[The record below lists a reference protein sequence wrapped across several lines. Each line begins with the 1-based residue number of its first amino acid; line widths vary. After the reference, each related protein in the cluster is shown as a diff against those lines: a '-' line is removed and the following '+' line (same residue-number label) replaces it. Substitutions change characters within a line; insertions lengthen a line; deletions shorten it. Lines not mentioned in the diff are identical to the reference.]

1 MDLRAGQHGSGRPC
15 QFFEELTDALISA
28 LGAWHAG
35 NNPFEELPAAAE
47 HVWLWFLELDA
58 ARSGSG
64 FGANPI
70 TFTELRAWIELS
82 AVAVKPWELRSLRAL
97 DRERLIYLNRD
108 TTGIGK
114 NEPEE
119 LPPLTPEAVRGMF
132 G

>member
-1 MDLRAGQHGSGRPC
+1 M
-15 QFFEELTDALISA
+15 
-28 LGAWHAG
+28 
-35 NNPFEELPAAAE
+35 
-47 HVWLWFLELDA
+47 WLWFLELDA